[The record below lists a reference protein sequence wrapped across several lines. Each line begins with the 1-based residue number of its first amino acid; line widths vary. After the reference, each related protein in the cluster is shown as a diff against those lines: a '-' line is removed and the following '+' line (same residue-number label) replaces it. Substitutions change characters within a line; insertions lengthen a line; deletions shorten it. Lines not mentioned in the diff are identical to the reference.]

1 MPKKT
6 MKLVRSDSPEVVRN
20 IASAGAWASR
30 NWYTLGTAYAANVLA
45 ILIALTVSL
54 SVSVRAAAWVTVPV
68 LLSLNGYVL
77 WRTKASHRR
86 WVLVGC
92 ANRLYLRLFAWC
104 RGDHGDDHDPDVLVL
119 EVSEITSMSIK
130 TVEVFVYGPKP
141 EFSEWLVIE
150 PAQAV
155 GDDISRHI
163 RPLLT
168 ATDPDKA
175 VLVAYDEGRITIEWK
190 WWRPALRV
198 FLQQVV
204 QECPSVVIAAEERSE
219 LDLNGIWTGS
229 LEPNAHQRQMLGK
242 ATRLGFGCE
251 CAQRISQ
258 YKHMSFRKASAYLA
272 EIEREEAGLNRQTE
286 QPHEQE

>member
-1 MPKKT
+1 

-30 NWYTLGTAYAANVLA
+30 DWATLGFACAANVLA
-45 ILIALTVSL
+45 LLIFLTVSL
-54 SVSVRAAAWVTVPV
+54 SVSVRAAVWLSVPV
-68 LLSLNGYVL
+68 LLTLNGYVL
-77 WRTKASHRR
+77 WRAKASHRR
-86 WVLVGC
+86 WVIVGC
-92 ANRLYLRLFAWC
+92 ADRLYLRLFAW
-104 RGDHGDDHDPDVLVL
+104 RSGDHGDDHDPDVLML

-163 RPLLT
+163 RPLVT

-175 VLVAYDEGRITIEWK
+175 VLVAHDGGRLTIEWK

-204 QECPSVVIAAEERSE
+204 RECPSAVVAAEERSE

-229 LEPNAHQRQMLGK
+229 LEPNAHQRQMLGQ
-242 ATRLGFGCE
+242 ATRLGFVCE
-251 CAQRISQ
+251 CAGMLSRHK
-258 YKHMSFRKASAYLA
+258 YMSFKKASAYLA
-272 EIEREEAGLNRQTE
+272 EIEQEEAGLINHKE
-286 QPHEQE
+286 Q

>member
-1 MPKKT
+1 

-175 VLVAYDEGRITIEWK
+175 VLVAHDGGRLTIEWK

-204 QECPSVVIAAEERSE
+204 QECPSVVIAPEERSE
-219 LDLNGIWTGS
+219 LDLNGIWRGISRS
-229 LEPNAHQRQMLGK
+229 LRKDLTVLGRQKLVQ
-242 ATRLGFGCE
+242 ALHLGFGCE
-251 CAQRISQ
+251 CAGLVGQ
-258 YKHMSFRKASAYLA
+258 YKSISFRQAAAYLA
-272 EIEREEAGLNRQTE
+272 EIARDDSGLNRHTE
-286 QPHEQE
+286 QQREQE

>member
-1 MPKKT
+1 

-104 RGDHGDDHDPDVLVL
+104 RGNHGDDHDPDVLVL

-130 TVEVFVYGPKP
+130 TVEVFVYEPKP

-258 YKHMSFRKASAYLA
+258 YKHMLFRKASAYLA